1 MTIDV
6 QIHHQMKAMFVI
18 YTAGCN
24 SRCVTC
30 DYWLDEDQTGMP
42 NDALLGVITEA
53 WARGLQVV
61 YFTGGE
67 ALLRA
72 ADLFELVD
80 ALAVRCPSL
89 SVHLLTNG
97 VLLKKHAERI
107 ARSFSRVIVSMDAAD
122 PGLYRRIRG
131 LRAFALV
138 TDGIAQLREVDPDL
152 DIRLRTMVLPENVD
166 SLPGIVRLAIALK
179 VNRISFLAED
189 VSSTIALGRDV
200 LIAGSSGRSEMDR
213 AVVATNLESQIE
225 TIRAMKVTE
234 ADRQVLVTGLSDLER
249 VLDIYS
255 GRFQR
260 TRCNAGLRSCVVDAD
275 GSVGPCF
282 FIEASGSLIDA
293 SLGSVLTSV
302 GHARV
307 VESILDGSRRECQ
320 DCVCPR
326 FDEE

>member
-1 MTIDV
+1 MIVDIQV
-6 QIHHQMKAMFVI
+6 RPRMKALFVI
-18 YTAGCN
+18 YTASCN

-30 DYWLDEDQTGMP
+30 DYWLDEDRTGVA
-42 NDALLGVITEA
+42 NDVLLKAIKAA
-53 WARGLQVV
+53 WAQGLQVV
-61 YFTGGE
+61 YVTGGE

-80 ALAVRCPSL
+80 ELAVSCPSL

-107 ARSFSRVIVSMDAAD
+107 AQSFSRVIVSMDAAD

-131 LRAFALV
+131 VKAFALV
-138 TDGIAQLREVDPDL
+138 TDGIGQLRAVNPDL

-166 SLPGIVRLAIALK
+166 SLLDIVRLAVSLQ
-179 VNRISFLAED
+179 VSRVSFLAED
-189 VSSTIALGRDV
+189 VSSTTALGRDFDAHES
-200 LIAGSSGRSEMDR
+200 LGRGRQDR
-213 AVVATNLESQIE
+213 ASVVDTLRAQIE
-225 TIRAMKVTE
+225 AIRRLAVAE
-234 ADRQVLVTGLSDLER
+234 SVQPILVGGLSDLER

-255 GRFQR
+255 GQFQR

-275 GSVGPCF
+275 GGVQPCF
-282 FIEASGSLIDA
+282 FIEPTLSLTDA
-293 SLGSVLTSV
+293 SLGSVLASPGYT
-302 GHARV
+302 GV
-307 VESILDGSRRECQ
+307 VESILDGSRWECR